1 MSNEEIE
8 NEEEVVLADLPD
20 DELVKQMHDDMY
32 DGLAEE
38 IVEGTEILLDRG
50 WSPSRVLDEALV
62 AGMTIVG
69 STSATASCSCPR
81 CCWPPTR

>member
-8 NEEEVVLADLPD
+8 NEDEIVLADLPD

-38 IVEGTEILLDRG
+38 IEEGTNILLARG
-50 WSPSRVLDEALV
+50 WSPSRALDEALV
-62 AGMTIVG
+62 A
-69 STSATASCSCPR
+69 
-81 CCWPPTR
+81 